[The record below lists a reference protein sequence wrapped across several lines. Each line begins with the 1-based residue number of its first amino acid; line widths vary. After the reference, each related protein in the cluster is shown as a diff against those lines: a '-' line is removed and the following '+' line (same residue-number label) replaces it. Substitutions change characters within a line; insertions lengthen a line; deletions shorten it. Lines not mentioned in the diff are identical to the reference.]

1 MSAMPNEREHERA
14 THSENHPESHTDHA
28 DHEHVPDTPGAT
40 DTPAPG
46 RPGGAAP
53 DRDADEGAVLAGTPV
68 VVRRSAGLA
77 ALVGAA
83 ASAVAIAYLWRAAQ
97 TSAPLDWVLFG
108 VMALIGGHHLAALVD
123 ARTPLLVADDLGVR
137 IRLGHDW
144 RGLPWDA
151 VGQVVVHPRRGLL
164 RDGRLVFAPRSLA
177 RALEGLDARGR
188 RHVALNQRL
197 YGAPLA
203 VPLGTATRLSGADAD
218 TVVPGLEALTLGR
231 AEVVELD
238 PRTHEV
244 VDRAA
249 GAEERSGATQPRG
262 RRDRKDRKDRRPSTD
277 GQSPEADL
285 DHGSA
290 DRVASATGSGTV
302 AAGPGADSVP
312 RADAREVEAYGPEGT
327 PRREASGDPVTGDRT
342 TDDRTTDD
350 RTTEDRA
357 AGDPAE
363 PVLVGGSADH
373 APADPAAPAPTPR
386 RSILGGLGTIVSR
399 VAKGRAHDVDGPRPA
414 DAPAAESAGD
424 GADDAVPAERGP
436 LTPAAALRETRPAL
450 RAEATISLPTA
461 GSTAL
466 DPAAGVAPAPEGRE
480 LRRPGSVDL
489 VIEPVP
495 VDDRVRP
502 ISTLG
507 DPVEPLVIDDF
518 VTEPAYDP
526 VIGPELTAARTRLG
540 MSVDDLAERTRIRP
554 HVIESIEVD
563 DFAPCGGDFY
573 ARGHLRTLARILG
586 KDPEPLL
593 ATFEQRYATAPINAR
608 RVFEAELA
616 TGMTG
621 SMRSTVGGPN
631 WTLLVGV
638 VLSLVLVWG
647 VVRLFTADP
656 AEMVEMPA
664 PVLNGSAGVAGGYP
678 ADPPP
683 AAAEPVTVLLTAA
696 QADTDVVV
704 RDGDGMVVFS
714 GEMVLGE
721 RKTLRIAPPVRVR
734 AADGGAVT
742 VRVDGRDRGPLGEAG
757 EPVRRTFR

>member
-1 MSAMPNEREHERA
+1 MSAMPNEREHDER
-14 THSENHPESHTDHA
+14 
-28 DHEHVPDTPGAT
+28 AT
-40 DTPAPG
+40 DTPDTTQQRLPG
-46 RPGGAAP
+46 EDAA
-53 DRDADEGAVLAGTPV
+53 VAGPPV

-83 ASAVAIAYLWRAAQ
+83 ASAVAIAYLWRAVH

-108 VMALIGGHHLAALVD
+108 VMAMVGGYHLAALVD

-137 IRLGHDW
+137 FRLGHDW
-144 RGLPWDA
+144 RGLPWEA

-188 RHVALNQRL
+188 RHVALNQKL

-203 VPLGTATRLSGADAD
+203 VPIGTATRLSGADGG
-218 TVVPGLEALTLGR
+218 TVVAGLEALTLGR
-231 AEVVELD
+231 ADVVELD

-244 VDRAA
+244 VDRDALAAEEPPSETA
-249 GAEERSGATQPRG
+249 GAAETAETA
-262 RRDRKDRKDRRPSTD
+262 
-277 GQSPEADL
+277 PESAQTAAEAPPTESAAD
-285 DHGSA
+285 
-290 DRVASATGSGTV
+290 
-302 AAGPGADSVP
+302 PGADP
-312 RADAREVEAYGPEGT
+312 DAGPEALID
-327 PRREASGDPVTGDRT
+327 EDLA
-342 TDDRTTDD
+342 DDL
-350 RTTEDRA
+350 
-357 AGDPAE
+357 
-363 PVLVGGSADH
+363 LVADESADE
-373 APADPAAPAPTPR
+373 PAPKPHW
-386 RSILGGLGTIVSR
+386 SILGGLGTIVSR
-399 VAKGRAHDVDGPRPA
+399 VAKGRAHDVDGP
-414 DAPAAESAGD
+414 APAAAEETDTAPAGP
-424 GADDAVPAERGP
+424 GVPLA
-436 LTPAAALRETRPAL
+436 PAAAVRETRPAL

-461 GSTAL
+461 GSAALHPGADGTA
-466 DPAAGVAPAPEGRE
+466 APLPEGRE

-495 VDDRVRP
+495 SDDRVRP

-593 ATFEQRYATAPINAR
+593 ATFEQRYATAPVNAR

-621 SMRSTVGGPN
+621 SMRATVGGPN
-631 WTLLVGV
+631 WSLLVGV

-656 AEMVEMPA
+656 VEMVELPA

-678 ADPPP
+678 VDPAPK
-683 AAAEPVTVLLTAA
+683 AVVDPVTVLLTAA
-696 QADTDVVV
+696 QGDTDVVV
-704 RDGDGMVVFS
+704 RDADGMVVYS

-721 RKTLRIAPPVRVR
+721 RKTLEVAPPVRIR

-742 VRVDGRDRGPLGEAG
+742 VRVDGRGRGPLGETG
-757 EPVRRTFR
+757 EPVRRTYRR